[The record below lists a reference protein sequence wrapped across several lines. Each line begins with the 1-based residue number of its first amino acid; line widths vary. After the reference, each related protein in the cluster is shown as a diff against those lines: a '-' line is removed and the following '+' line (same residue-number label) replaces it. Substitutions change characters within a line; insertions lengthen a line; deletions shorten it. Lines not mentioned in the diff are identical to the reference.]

1 VTGTYRIGNA
11 RAKRE
16 IAAAPARRKDGAR
29 LAVLLLAPFLAQADA
44 TIVNVAT
51 PSIGVDLGASG
62 TALELVVGGYLIAYA
77 VLLITGARLGQTHG
91 YRRIF
96 LFGLAGFG
104 GASLVC
110 GLAPGPATLVIARV
124 LQGAGAALMYPQ
136 ALTGIQLNF
145 VGPARARAIGSLALA
160 LVGGAVAGQIL
171 GGVLISADLA
181 NSGWRAI
188 FLVNLPIV
196 VAGVAGALRNL
207 PAENERGSRR
217 VDLAGVATLSASLL
231 LVVLPL
237 TLGRA
242 EGWPAWV
249 WVCLA
254 ASAPAF
260 GVFLATQRRKAARG
274 GNQLI
279 NLRVLSRPTISW
291 GLLGLLT
298 ATGTYYA
305 LLFTLAQYLQGGL
318 GRSALFS
325 GLVLLPWVAS
335 FGLAG
340 QITRRLPA
348 RLGPLVA
355 GAGYLLMAAAYLLIS
370 ADLLT
375 GQFHEALLPALLG
388 VGGLGLGSGFNAL
401 IAHLTG
407 AVPSRYAADISGV
420 STTTLQIGGAIG
432 VAAFGT
438 VYLGLEPRAGA
449 VHATYAFAITTL
461 ALAGTAL
468 IAAAS
473 AYLATHAD
481 AAVDGNAE

>member
-1 VTGTYRIGNA
+1 VPEHKA
-11 RAKRE
+11 
-16 IAAAPARRKDGAR
+16 ARRYGGAP
-29 LAVLLLAPFLAQADA
+29 LAVLLMAPFLAQADA

-51 PSIGVDLGASG
+51 PSIGADLGASG
-62 TALELVVGGYLIAYA
+62 AALELVVGGYLIAYA

-91 YRRIF
+91 YRRLF

-104 GASLVC
+104 GASLLC
-110 GLAPGPATLVIARV
+110 GLAPDPAMLVTARV
-124 LQGAGAALMYPQ
+124 LQGVGAALMYPQ

-145 VGPARARAIGSLALA
+145 AGRARARAIGSFALALA
-160 LVGGAVAGQIL
+160 GGAVTGQIL
-171 GGVLISADLA
+171 GGVLVWADLA
-181 NSGWRAI
+181 HSGWRAI
-188 FLVNLPIV
+188 FLVNVPIV
-196 VAGVAGALRNL
+196 VAGVAGALRFL
-207 PAENERGSRR
+207 PADKARGSQR

-242 EGWPAWV
+242 EGWPAWA

-254 ASAPAF
+254 TSAPAF
-260 GVFLATQRRKAARG
+260 GAFLATQRREAARG
-274 GNQLI
+274 GNPLI
-279 NLRVLSRPTISW
+279 NLRVLSRSAISW
-291 GLLGLLT
+291 GLLGLMT

-325 GLVLLPWVAS
+325 GLVLLPWVAV

-340 QITRRLPA
+340 QLTRRLPA
-348 RLGPLVA
+348 RLGPLVP
-355 GAGYLLMAAAYLLIS
+355 GAGYLLMAAAYLILS
-370 ADLLT
+370 ASLFT
-375 GQFHEALLPALLG
+375 GQFREALLLALLG

-407 AVPSRYAADISGV
+407 VVPSRFAADISGV
-420 STTTLQIGGAIG
+420 STSTLQIGGAVG
-432 VAAFGT
+432 VAVFGT
-438 VYLGLEPRAGA
+438 DYLGLAARAGVA
-449 VHATYAFAITTL
+449 QATHAFAITTL

-473 AYLATHAD
+473 AYLATHVGTAVEAD
-481 AAVDGNAE
+481 AE